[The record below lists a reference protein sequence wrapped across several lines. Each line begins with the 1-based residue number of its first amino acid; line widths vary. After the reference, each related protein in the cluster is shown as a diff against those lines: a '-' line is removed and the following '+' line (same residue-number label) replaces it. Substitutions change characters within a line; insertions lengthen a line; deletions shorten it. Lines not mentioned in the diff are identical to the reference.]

1 MDRSRRTEAPS
12 TAIPRRDAMTRPR
25 YIISIAAELASC
37 HPRTLRI
44 YEEEGLLMPQRRN
57 NLRLYSE
64 ADIQRVRI
72 IRFLT
77 RRQRVNLA
85 GVRVIL
91 QLEALGKIRVYDLFD
106 EDDLERFADDA
117 AEQRARCG
125 AIDRRSDPE
134 WQLTRPRRLPTP
146 RPPADDENG
155 TSLDRLQVLP
165 LVALR
170 DTVIFPEMIVP
181 LQVGR
186 DRSVKALDRAVR
198 TSQPV
203 ALVTQRSSEQEDIT
217 HVDELYSVGTLAK
230 IAQVIRLQDG
240 TIRAIVQ
247 GQRRIR
253 LLDLLQTDPHL
264 EARVELVEDGTEK
277 TLEVEALMA
286 SIHGQIEQYV
296 NSGASVPPEV
306 AVAARNIV
314 DGGLLADMT
323 AYSPEMTTEQRQE
336 LLETIDI
343 ADRLRLASA
352 FLAKQIEVLELK
364 GRIQSEVKSEMD
376 KTQREYIL
384 REQMKAIQKELGE
397 DDPAVAEATEL
408 REKVEQSAMPDEVK
422 EKALKEVDRLARI
435 PSASPEQ
442 GVIRTY
448 VDWLV
453 SLPWG
458 VETDDNLDL
467 DEAEK
472 VLNEDHWG
480 LEKPKERIVEYMA
493 VRKLAEK
500 IRSPILLFVGPPG
513 VGKTSLGKSIARAM
527 GRKFVR
533 MSLGG
538 IHDEAEIRG
547 HRRTYI
553 GALPGRVIQ
562 NIKTAGSANPVFML
576 DEIDKV
582 GMDFRGDPSSA
593 LLEVLDPEQN
603 NSFQDNYLEVPFDLS
618 KVLFIATA
626 NMIDT
631 IPPALRDRMEM
642 IQLPGYTQLERVRIA
657 ERFLVPKQ
665 LEAHGLTEKNL
676 VFEEGALV
684 RLIQAFTREAGVR
697 NLEREIANVARKVA
711 RRVATDAKTKV
722 VVKADALEEY
732 LGPARF
738 DYGELDAED
747 QVGMVTGLVV
757 SDAGGDIVQVEA
769 TKMDGKDDFLLTGQ
783 LGDVMKESA
792 RAGMSYIRARTR
804 ELGIDPATFEK
815 STVHIHVPAGATP
828 KDGPSAGVT
837 MATAIASLL
846 TGKPARRDLAMT
858 GEITLRGRVLPIG
871 GLKSKLLAAHLAGV
885 KTVLIPKRNER
896 DLVDVPD
903 EVRQELRI
911 VPVEN
916 MDEVLAEALIDAP
929 RPAARIK
936 AERDERQKL
945 VARRPRRPR
954 KPAEEAPIAATGD
967 GAKPSDQPPAG
978 QPA

>member
-1 MDRSRRTEAPS
+1 MATEETPD
-12 TAIPRRDAMTRPR
+12 IPQPATD
-25 YIISIAAELASC
+25 
-37 HPRTLRI
+37 
-44 YEEEGLLMPQRRN
+44 
-57 NLRLYSE
+57 E
-64 ADIQRVRI
+64 AD
-72 IRFLT
+72 
-77 RRQRVNLA
+77 
-85 GVRVIL
+85 
-91 QLEALGKIRVYDLFD
+91 
-106 EDDLERFADDA
+106 EDQE
-117 AEQRARCG
+117 
-125 AIDRRSDPE
+125 
-134 WQLTRPRRLPTP
+134 
-146 RPPADDENG
+146 
-155 TSLDRLQVLP
+155 LDKLQVLP

-203 ALVTQRSSEQEDIT
+203 ALVTQRSSEQEEIGS
-217 HVDELYSVGTLAK
+217 VDELYTIGTLAK

-247 GQRRIR
+247 GRRRIR
-253 LLDLLQTDPHL
+253 LLDLLQTEPHL
-264 EARVELVEDGTEK
+264 EARVEIIDDATEK

-286 SIHGQIEQYV
+286 SIHAQIEQYV
-296 NSGASVPPEV
+296 NSGAPVPPEV
-306 AVAARNIV
+306 AVAARNIT

-336 LLETIDI
+336 LLETVDI
-343 ADRLRLASA
+343 ADRLRLASQ

-397 DDPAVAEATEL
+397 DDPAVAEASDL
-408 REKVEQSAMPDEVK
+408 RERVEASGMPEEVK
-422 EKALKEVDRLARI
+422 ARALKEVDRLSRI

-458 VETDDNLDL
+458 IETDDNLDL

-472 VLNEDHWG
+472 ILNEDHWG

-553 GALPGRVIQ
+553 GALPGRVMQ

-603 NSFQDNYLEVPFDLS
+603 NTFADNYLEVPFDLS

-626 NMIDT
+626 NMSDT
-631 IPPALRDRMEM
+631 IPPALRDRMEL

-657 ERFLVPKQ
+657 ERFLMPKQ
-665 LEAHGLTEKNL
+665 LENHGLTAENL
-676 VFEEGALV
+676 QFEEASLV

-711 RRVATDAKTKV
+711 RRVAGNAETSV
-722 VVKADALEEY
+722 VVKPEELEDY

-738 DYGELDAED
+738 DYGELEAED
-747 QVGMVTGLVV
+747 QIGMVTGLVV

-769 TKMDGKDDFLLTGQ
+769 TRMDGKDDFILTGQ
-783 LGDVMKESA
+783 LGSVMQESA
-792 RAGMSYIRARTR
+792 RAGLSFIRARTK
-804 ELGIDPATFEK
+804 ELGIDPGSFEK
-815 STVHIHVPAGATP
+815 STLHIHVPAGATP

-837 MATAIASLL
+837 MATAMASLL
-846 TGKPARRDLAMT
+846 TGKPVRRDLAMT

-885 KTVLIPKRNER
+885 KTVLIPKRNEK
-896 DLVDVPD
+896 DLVDVPE
-903 EVRQELRI
+903 EVREQLRI

-916 MDEVLAEALIDAP
+916 MDEVLAEALIEAP
-929 RPAARIK
+929 RSAARIK
-936 AERDERQKL
+936 AERQQRQSQ
-945 VARRPRRPR
+945 VTRRPRRAR
-954 KPAEEAPIAATGD
+954 KPAEPAPIPATGETP
-967 GAKPSDQPPAG
+967 KDQPPAG

>member
-1 MDRSRRTEAPS
+1 MATDEPTKDIPEIDATEE
-12 TAIPRRDAMTRPR
+12 RDADV
-25 YIISIAAELASC
+25 E
-37 HPRTLRI
+37 H
-44 YEEEGLLMPQRRN
+44 
-57 NLRLYSE
+57 
-64 ADIQRVRI
+64 
-72 IRFLT
+72 
-77 RRQRVNLA
+77 
-85 GVRVIL
+85 
-91 QLEALGKIRVYDLFD
+91 
-106 EDDLERFADDA
+106 
-117 AEQRARCG
+117 
-125 AIDRRSDPE
+125 
-134 WQLTRPRRLPTP
+134 
-146 RPPADDENG
+146 
-155 TSLDRLQVLP
+155 LQVLP

-181 LQVGR
+181 LTVGR

-203 ALVTQRSSEQEDIT
+203 ALVTQRSSEQEEIGS
-217 HVDELYSVGTLAK
+217 VDELYAIGTLAK

-253 LLDLLQTDPHL
+253 LLDLVQTDPHL
-264 EARVELVEDGTEK
+264 EARIEVIDDAADK
-277 TLEVEALMA
+277 TLEIEALMA

-306 AVAARNIV
+306 AVAARNIA

-336 LLETIDI
+336 LLETIDV

-408 REKVEQSAMPDEVK
+408 REKVEASAMPDEVK

-442 GVIRTY
+442 GVIRNY

-472 VLNEDHWG
+472 VLHEDHWG

-493 VRKLAEK
+493 VRKLADK

-603 NSFQDNYLEVPFDLS
+603 NSFQDNFLEVPFDLS

-626 NMIDT
+626 NMLDT
-631 IPPALRDRMEM
+631 IPPALRDRMEV

-665 LEAHGLTEKNL
+665 LEAHGLTAKNL
-676 VFEEGALV
+676 TFEEAALV

-711 RRVATDAKTKV
+711 RRVASDAKTKV
-722 VVKADALEEY
+722 VVKPGDLEDY

-747 QVGMVTGLVV
+747 QIGMVTGLVV

-769 TKMDGKDDFLLTGQ
+769 TRMEGKDDFILTGQ

-792 RAGMSYIRARTR
+792 RAGLSYIRARTK
-804 ELGIDPATFEK
+804 EFGIDPAVLEK
-815 STVHIHVPAGATP
+815 TTVHIHVPAGATP

-837 MATAIASLL
+837 MATAMASLF

-885 KTVLIPKRNER
+885 KTVLIPKRNEK
-896 DLVDVPD
+896 DLVDVPE
-903 EVRQELRI
+903 EVRTELRI

-916 MDEVLAEALIDAP
+916 MDQVLAEALIDAP

-936 AERDERQKL
+936 AERKERQTS

-954 KPAEEAPIAATGD
+954 KPVADEPPIAATGD
-967 GAKPSDQPPAG
+967 GPADQPPAG
-978 QPA
+978 RPA

>member
-1 MDRSRRTEAPS
+1 MATEETPD
-12 TAIPRRDAMTRPR
+12 IPQPATD
-25 YIISIAAELASC
+25 
-37 HPRTLRI
+37 
-44 YEEEGLLMPQRRN
+44 
-57 NLRLYSE
+57 E
-64 ADIQRVRI
+64 AD
-72 IRFLT
+72 
-77 RRQRVNLA
+77 
-85 GVRVIL
+85 
-91 QLEALGKIRVYDLFD
+91 
-106 EDDLERFADDA
+106 EDQE
-117 AEQRARCG
+117 
-125 AIDRRSDPE
+125 
-134 WQLTRPRRLPTP
+134 
-146 RPPADDENG
+146 
-155 TSLDRLQVLP
+155 LDKLQVLP

-203 ALVTQRSSEQEDIT
+203 ALVTQRSSEQEEIGS
-217 HVDELYSVGTLAK
+217 VDELYTIGTLAK

-247 GQRRIR
+247 GRRRIR
-253 LLDLLQTDPHL
+253 LLDLLQTEPHL
-264 EARVELVEDGTEK
+264 EARVEIIDDATEK

-286 SIHGQIEQYV
+286 SIHAQIEQYV
-296 NSGASVPPEV
+296 NSGAPVPPEV
-306 AVAARNIV
+306 AVAARNIT

-336 LLETIDI
+336 LLETVDI
-343 ADRLRLASA
+343 ADRLRLASQ

-397 DDPAVAEATEL
+397 DDPAVAEASDL
-408 REKVEQSAMPDEVK
+408 RERVEASGMPEEVK
-422 EKALKEVDRLARI
+422 ARALKEVDRLSRI

-458 VETDDNLDL
+458 IETDDNLDL

-472 VLNEDHWG
+472 ILNEDHWG

-553 GALPGRVIQ
+553 GALPGRVMQ

-603 NSFQDNYLEVPFDLS
+603 NTFADNYLEVPFDLS

-626 NMIDT
+626 NMLDT
-631 IPPALRDRMEM
+631 IPPALRDRMEV

-657 ERFLVPKQ
+657 ERFLMPKQ
-665 LEAHGLTEKNL
+665 LENHGLTAENL
-676 VFEEGALV
+676 QFEEASLV

-711 RRVATDAKTKV
+711 RRVAGNAETSV
-722 VVKADALEEY
+722 MVKPEELEDY

-738 DYGELDAED
+738 DYGELEAED
-747 QVGMVTGLVV
+747 QIGMVTGLVV

-769 TKMDGKDDFLLTGQ
+769 TRMDGKDDFILTGQ
-783 LGDVMKESA
+783 LGSVMQESA
-792 RAGMSYIRARTR
+792 RAGLSFIRARTK
-804 ELGIDPATFEK
+804 ELGIDPGSFEK
-815 STVHIHVPAGATP
+815 STLHIHVPAGATP

-837 MATAIASLL
+837 MATAMASLL
-846 TGKPARRDLAMT
+846 TGKPVRRDLAMT

-885 KTVLIPKRNER
+885 KTVLIPKRNEK
-896 DLVDVPD
+896 DLVDVPE
-903 EVRQELRI
+903 EVREQLRI

-916 MDEVLAEALIDAP
+916 MDEVLAEALIEAP
-929 RPAARIK
+929 RSAARIK
-936 AERDERQKL
+936 AERQQRQSQ
-945 VARRPRRPR
+945 VTRRPRRAR
-954 KPAEEAPIAATGD
+954 KPAEPAPIPAAGETP
-967 GAKPSDQPPAG
+967 KDQPPAG

>member
-1 MDRSRRTEAPS
+1 MTDETRNHSNEAEAPQ
-12 TAIPRRDAMTRPR
+12 ADGPGAQV
-25 YIISIAAELASC
+25 
-37 HPRTLRI
+37 
-44 YEEEGLLMPQRRN
+44 PQ
-57 NLRLYSE
+57 
-64 ADIQRVRI
+64 A
-72 IRFLT
+72 
-77 RRQRVNLA
+77 
-85 GVRVIL
+85 
-91 QLEALGKIRVYDLFD
+91 
-106 EDDLERFADDA
+106 
-117 AEQRARCG
+117 
-125 AIDRRSDPE
+125 SDP
-134 WQLTRPRRLPTP
+134 
-146 RPPADDENG
+146 
-155 TSLDRLQVLP
+155 DRIQVLP

-186 DRSVKALDRAVR
+186 ERSVKALDRAVR
-198 TSQPV
+198 ASQPV
-203 ALVTQRSSEQEDIT
+203 ALITQRSSETEEIAGI
-217 HVDELYSVGTLAK
+217 DELYAVGTLAK

-253 LLDLLQTDPHL
+253 LLDLLQIDPHL
-264 EARVELVEDGTEK
+264 EARVEVIPDAQETS
-277 TLEVEALMA
+277 LEIEALMA
-286 SIHGQIEQYV
+286 SVKAQIEQYV
-296 NSGASVPPEV
+296 SSGASVPPEV
-306 AVAARNIV
+306 AVAARNIN
-314 DGGLLADMT
+314 DGGLLADMV
-323 AYSPEMTTEQRQE
+323 AYSPEMTTEQRQD
-336 LLETIDI
+336 LLETLNV
-343 ADRLRLASA
+343 AERLRKVSQ

-364 GRIQSEVKSEMD
+364 GKIQSEVKSEMD

-384 REQMKAIQKELGE
+384 REQLKAIQKELGE
-397 DDPAVAEATEL
+397 DDPAVAEANEL
-408 REKVEQSAMPDEVK
+408 RKRVEESAMPEEVK
-422 EKALKEVDRLARI
+422 EKALKEVDRLSRI

-458 VETDDNLDL
+458 VETEDNLDL
-467 DEAEK
+467 AEAER
-472 VLNEDHWG
+472 VLNEDHYG

-562 NIKTAGSANPVFML
+562 SIKTAGSANPVFML

-603 NSFQDNYLEVPFDLS
+603 YSFQDNYLEVPFDLS

-626 NMIDT
+626 NMLDT
-631 IPPALRDRMEM
+631 IPPALRDRMEV
-642 IQLPGYTQLERVRIA
+642 IQLPGYTQLEKLRIA
-657 ERFLVPKQ
+657 QRFLMPKQ
-665 LEAHGLTEKNL
+665 LENHGLTEEQL
-676 VFEEGALV
+676 QITEPAMV
-684 RLIQAFTREAGVR
+684 RLIQAFTKEAGVR
-697 NLEREIANVARKVA
+697 NLEREIANIARKVA
-711 RRVATDAKTKV
+711 RRVATDSKASV
-722 VVKADALEEY
+722 VVGPDDLESY

-738 DYGELDAED
+738 EYGELEAED

-769 TKMDGKDDFLLTGQ
+769 TKMEGKDDLILTGQ
-783 LGDVMKESA
+783 LGNVMQESA
-792 RAGMSYIRARTR
+792 RAGMSYIRSRVK
-804 ELGIDPATFEK
+804 ELGIDPSVFEK
-815 STVHIHVPAGATP
+815 TTLHIHVPAGATP

-837 MATAIASLL
+837 MATAMASLL
-846 TGKPARRDLAMT
+846 TGRPVRRDLAMT

-885 KTVLIPKRNER
+885 KTVLIPKRNEK
-896 DLVDVPD
+896 DLVDVPED
-903 EVRQELRI
+903 VRRQLRI
-911 VPVEN
+911 VPVET
-916 MDEVLAEALIDAP
+916 MDQVLAEALIDQP

-936 AERDERQKL
+936 AERDARQKR
-945 VARRPRRPR
+945 VAPRRRR
-954 KPAEEAPIAATGD
+954 KKEEAPIAA
-967 GAKPSDQPPAG
+967 APAVPVAQPPAG
-978 QPA
+978 VG

>member
-1 MDRSRRTEAPS
+1 VATEETPD
-12 TAIPRRDAMTRPR
+12 IPQPATD
-25 YIISIAAELASC
+25 
-37 HPRTLRI
+37 
-44 YEEEGLLMPQRRN
+44 
-57 NLRLYSE
+57 E
-64 ADIQRVRI
+64 AD
-72 IRFLT
+72 
-77 RRQRVNLA
+77 
-85 GVRVIL
+85 
-91 QLEALGKIRVYDLFD
+91 
-106 EDDLERFADDA
+106 EDQE
-117 AEQRARCG
+117 
-125 AIDRRSDPE
+125 
-134 WQLTRPRRLPTP
+134 
-146 RPPADDENG
+146 
-155 TSLDRLQVLP
+155 LDKLQVLP

-203 ALVTQRSSEQEDIT
+203 ALVTQRSSEQEEIGS
-217 HVDELYSVGTLAK
+217 VDELYTIGTLAK

-247 GQRRIR
+247 GRRRIR
-253 LLDLLQTDPHL
+253 LLDLLQTEPHL
-264 EARVELVEDGTEK
+264 EARVEIIDDATEK

-286 SIHGQIEQYV
+286 SIHAQIEQYV
-296 NSGASVPPEV
+296 NSGAPVPPEV
-306 AVAARNIV
+306 AVAARNIT

-336 LLETIDI
+336 LLETVDI
-343 ADRLRLASA
+343 ADRLRLASQ

-397 DDPAVAEATEL
+397 DDPAVAEASDL
-408 REKVEQSAMPDEVK
+408 RERVEASGMPEEVK
-422 EKALKEVDRLARI
+422 ARALKEVDRLSRI

-458 VETDDNLDL
+458 IETDDNLDL

-472 VLNEDHWG
+472 ILNEDHWG

-553 GALPGRVIQ
+553 GALPGRVMQ

-603 NSFQDNYLEVPFDLS
+603 NTFADNYLEVPFDLS

-626 NMIDT
+626 NMLDT
-631 IPPALRDRMEM
+631 IPPALRDRMEV

-657 ERFLVPKQ
+657 ERFLMPKQ
-665 LEAHGLTEKNL
+665 LENHGLTAENL
-676 VFEEGALV
+676 QFEEASLV

-711 RRVATDAKTKV
+711 RRVAGNAETSV
-722 VVKADALEEY
+722 VVKPEELEDY

-738 DYGELDAED
+738 DYGELEAED
-747 QVGMVTGLVV
+747 QIGMVTGLVV

-769 TKMDGKDDFLLTGQ
+769 TRMDGKDDFILTGQ
-783 LGDVMKESA
+783 LGSVMQESA
-792 RAGMSYIRARTR
+792 RAGLSFIRARTK
-804 ELGIDPATFEK
+804 ELGIDPGSFEK
-815 STVHIHVPAGATP
+815 STLHIHVPAGATP

-837 MATAIASLL
+837 MATAMASLL
-846 TGKPARRDLAMT
+846 TGKPVRRDLAMT

-885 KTVLIPKRNER
+885 KTVLIPKRNEK
-896 DLVDVPD
+896 DLVDVPE
-903 EVRQELRI
+903 EVREQLRI

-916 MDEVLAEALIDAP
+916 MDEVLAEALIEAP
-929 RPAARIK
+929 RSAARIK
-936 AERDERQKL
+936 AERQQRQSQ
-945 VARRPRRPR
+945 VTRRPRRAR
-954 KPAEEAPIAATGD
+954 KPAESAPIPAAGETP
-967 GAKPSDQPPAG
+967 KDQPPAG

>member
-1 MDRSRRTEAPS
+1 MATDETQDLPDVAPEDG
-12 TAIPRRDAMTRPR
+12 T
-25 YIISIAAELASC
+25 
-37 HPRTLRI
+37 
-44 YEEEGLLMPQRRN
+44 G
-57 NLRLYSE
+57 
-64 ADIQRVRI
+64 
-72 IRFLT
+72 
-77 RRQRVNLA
+77 
-85 GVRVIL
+85 
-91 QLEALGKIRVYDLFD
+91 D
-106 EDDLERFADDA
+106 E
-117 AEQRARCG
+117 
-125 AIDRRSDPE
+125 
-134 WQLTRPRRLPTP
+134 
-146 RPPADDENG
+146 ENG
-155 TSLDRLQVLP
+155 AGLDRLQVLP

-203 ALVTQRSSEQEDIT
+203 ALVTQRSSEQEEIT
-217 HVDELYSVGTLAK
+217 SVDELYPVGTLAK

-253 LLDLLQTDPHL
+253 LLDLLQTEPHL
-264 EARVELVEDGTEK
+264 EARVEVIDDASDK
-277 TLEVEALMA
+277 TLEIEALMA

-306 AVAARNIV
+306 AVAARNIS

-343 ADRLRLASA
+343 ADRLRLASQ

-397 DDPAVAEATEL
+397 DDPAVAEASEL

-422 EKALKEVDRLARI
+422 ERALKEVDRLSRI

-467 DEAEK
+467 DDAEK
-472 VLNEDHWG
+472 ILNEDHWG
-480 LEKPKERIVEYMA
+480 LEKVKERIVEYMA
-493 VRKLAEK
+493 VRKLADK

-603 NSFQDNYLEVPFDLS
+603 NTFADNYLEVPFDLS

-626 NMIDT
+626 NMVDT

-642 IQLPGYTQLERVRIA
+642 IQLAGYTQLERVRIA

-665 LEAHGLTEKNL
+665 LEAHGLTEENL
-676 VFEEGALV
+676 KFDEAALV

-711 RRVATDAKTKV
+711 RRVA
-722 VVKADALEEY
+722 
-732 LGPARF
+732 G
-738 DYGELDAED
+738 DAED
-747 QVGMVTGLVV
+747 EGRRQGRGSRGVPRTGTVRVRRARGGGHHRHGDRPRGLRRGRRHRAGRGDPHGRQGRLHPHRPARQR
-757 SDAGGDIVQVEA
+757 DAGVGPRRAELHPGADEGARDRPRCLREV
-769 TKMDGKDDFLLTGQ
+769 DDPHP
-783 LGDVMKESA
+783 
-792 RAGMSYIRARTR
+792 RAGRRDAEGRSERGRDDGDGHGQPPDR
-804 ELGIDPATFEK
+804 Q
-815 STVHIHVPAGATP
+815 AGA
-828 KDGPSAGVT
+828 A
-837 MATAIASLL
+837 
-846 TGKPARRDLAMT
+846 
-858 GEITLRGRVLPIG
+858 
-871 GLKSKLLAAHLAGV
+871 
-885 KTVLIPKRNER
+885 
-896 DLVDVPD
+896 
-903 EVRQELRI
+903 
-911 VPVEN
+911 
-916 MDEVLAEALIDAP
+916 
-929 RPAARIK
+929 
-936 AERDERQKL
+936 
-945 VARRPRRPR
+945 RPRH
-954 KPAEEAPIAATGD
+954 D
-967 GAKPSDQPPAG
+967 G
-978 QPA
+978 

>member
-1 MDRSRRTEAPS
+1 MATEE
-12 TAIPRRDAMTRPR
+12 TLGIP
-25 YIISIAAELASC
+25 EASAN
-37 HPRTLRI
+37 
-44 YEEEGLLMPQRRN
+44 EENG
-57 NLRLYSE
+57 
-64 ADIQRVRI
+64 
-72 IRFLT
+72 T
-77 RRQRVNLA
+77 
-85 GVRVIL
+85 
-91 QLEALGKIRVYDLFD
+91 
-106 EDDLERFADDA
+106 DLERV
-117 AEQRARCG
+117 
-125 AIDRRSDPE
+125 
-134 WQLTRPRRLPTP
+134 
-146 RPPADDENG
+146 
-155 TSLDRLQVLP
+155 QVLP

-186 DRSVKALDRAVR
+186 DRSVKALDRAVK

-217 HVDELYSVGTLAK
+217 SADELYPVGTLAK

-253 LLDLLQTDPHL
+253 LLDLVQSEPHL
-264 EARVELVEDGTEK
+264 EARVEVIDDAEEK

-286 SIHGQIEQYV
+286 SIHAQIEQYV
-296 NSGASVPPEV
+296 SSGASVPPEV
-306 AVAARNIV
+306 AVAARNIS

-323 AYSPEMTTEQRQE
+323 AYSPDMSTEQRQE
-336 LLETIDI
+336 LLETVNI
-343 ADRLRLASA
+343 ADRLRLASQ
-352 FLAKQIEVLELK
+352 FLSKQIEVLELK

-397 DDPAVAEATEL
+397 DDPAVAEASEL
-408 REKVEQSAMPDEVK
+408 RERVEQSAMPDEVK
-422 EKALKEVDRLARI
+422 ERALKEVDRLARI

-458 VETDDNLDL
+458 IETDDNLDL
-467 DEAEK
+467 EDAEK
-472 VLNEDHWG
+472 ILHEDHWG

-553 GALPGRVIQ
+553 GALPGRVMQ

-603 NSFQDNYLEVPFDLS
+603 NTFADNYLEVPFDLS

-626 NMIDT
+626 NMLDT
-631 IPPALRDRMEM
+631 IPAALRDRMEV

-657 ERFLVPKQ
+657 QRFLVPKQ
-665 LEAHGLTEKNL
+665 LENHGLTEENL
-676 VFEEGALV
+676 QFEEGALV

-697 NLEREIANVARKVA
+697 NMERELANVARKVA
-711 RRVATDAKTKV
+711 RRVVSDPKTKV
-722 VVKADALEEY
+722 VVKPEDLEEY
-732 LGPARF
+732 LGPGRF
-738 DYGELDAED
+738 EYGELESED
-747 QVGMVTGLVV
+747 QIGMVTGLVV

-769 TKMDGKDDFLLTGQ
+769 TRMDGKDDLLLTGQ

-792 RAGMSYIRARTR
+792 RAGMSYIRARTK
-804 ELGIDPATFEK
+804 ELGIDPGAFEK

-837 MATAIASLL
+837 MATAMASLL
-846 TGKPARRDLAMT
+846 TSKPVRRDLAMT

-885 KTVLIPKRNER
+885 KTVLIPKRNEK

-903 EVRQELRI
+903 EVRQQLRI

-916 MDEVLAEALIDAP
+916 MDQVLAEALIEAP
-929 RPAARIK
+929 RSAARIK
-936 AERDERQKL
+936 AERDERQQR

-954 KPAEEAPIAATGD
+954 KRAGDTPIPAGD
-967 GAKPSDQPPAG
+967 TPSDQPSAGNPA
-978 QPA
+978 